1 MGEKYNVG
9 GGNERTNLEIVD
21 LICDILDELAP
32 TGTSHRAL
40 RTFVTDR
47 PGHDR
52 RYAIDATK
60 IRREL
65 GWRPRHTFESG
76 LRDTIRWYVEH
87 REWCAQ
93 VQSGRYD
100 RQRLG
105 LRSAGEAAAV
115 SRSDGASQ

>member
-1 MGEKYNVG
+1 M
-9 GGNERTNLEIVD
+9 
-21 LICDILDELAP
+21 
-32 TGTSHRAL
+32 
-40 RTFVTDR
+40 TDR

-105 LRSAGEAAAV
+105 LRSAGEGAAV